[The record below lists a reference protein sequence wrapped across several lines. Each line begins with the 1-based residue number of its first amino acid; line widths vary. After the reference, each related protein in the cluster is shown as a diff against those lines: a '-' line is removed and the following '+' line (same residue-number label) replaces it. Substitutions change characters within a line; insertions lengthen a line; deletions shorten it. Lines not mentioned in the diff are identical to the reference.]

1 MARRVKFVGEDGS
14 FMWIEVTHQDE
25 SDVALVTEEDGEA
38 KALTRLE
45 DSLASL
51 RGAAVA
57 LMGSVGGMAKRPD
70 EVTLELALSFGVEGG
85 VIVAKGSAKAEA
97 SATLTWKSP

>member
-1 MARRVKFVGEDGS
+1 
-14 FMWIEVTHQDE
+14 
-25 SDVALVTEEDGEA
+25 
-38 KALTRLE
+38 
-45 DSLASL
+45 L

-57 LMGSVGGMAKRPD
+57 LIGSVGGMAKRPD

-85 VIVAKGSAKAEA
+85 VIVAKSSAKAEA